1 LLAVTYI
8 LVSPNGPDCGTA
20 GQLKVDPATGLA
32 VNCDGSEYGGSSVDF
47 FAQGAG
53 IYAQCAACHGAN
65 GGGGVGPAFTG
76 GAVLATFPA
85 CTDHVVWV
93 TLGTANFPDPTYG
106 ATNKPVGGGGLMP
119 GYEGAL
125 TEEQIASVSL
135 YERVAFGGQPLEEAE
150 IDCGLVEGEGDGTEG
165 GDEMVEAT
173 P

>member
-1 LLAVTYI
+1 MRGV
-8 LVSPNGPDCGTA
+8 PR
-20 GQLKVDPATGLA
+20 
-32 VNCDGSEYGGSSVDF
+32 
-47 FAQGAG
+47 
-53 IYAQCAACHGAN
+53 AN

-135 YERVAFGGQPLEEAE
+135 YERVTFGGQPLEEAE

-165 GDEMVEAT
+165 GDEMVEAS